1 MSEDSSS
8 NVTCSKSCTS
18 FILPLKP
25 GNSFS
30 ALVDDE
36 KPITVTHI
44 QPLDL
49 LQCSP
54 AALGIH
60 RPHDNRKEDI
70 EHEQH
75 HVCFLANVDDR
86 YSGWITQEVSHAAA
100 KGVHQFLGPWH
111 LCGLCRDCINLILLG
126 AAFSDYDTSLH
137 CRSSSNRNSRK
148 NNSPR
153 PNPTTPLDCDWR
165 ASPPGFGSRN
175 LLPPPAPLVHLVS
188 LPNVAIM
195 DCYYHEHARSDGV
208 FLATQTFEDCEN
220 TKSVT

>member
-8 NVTCSKSCTS
+8 SVTCSKSYMR
-18 FILPLKP
+18 FILPLNP
-25 GNSFS
+25 SNSFS

-36 KPITVTHI
+36 KPTTVIHI
-44 QPLDL
+44 QHLDL

-60 RPHDNRKEDI
+60 SPHDNRKDEI

-75 HVCFLANVDDR
+75 HVYFLANVDDR
-86 YSGWITQEVSHAAA
+86 YSGWITQEVSHTAA
-100 KGVHQFLGPWH
+100 KGVRQFLGPWH
-111 LCGLCRDCINLILLG
+111 LCGLCHDCINLILLG

-137 CRSSSNRNSRK
+137 CRSSLNRNSWK
-148 NNSPR
+148 SNSSR
-153 PNPTTPLDCDWR
+153 PNPTIPSICDWR

-175 LLPPPAPLVHLVS
+175 RPSPAPLVHLVS
-188 LPNVAIM
+188 LPNVTIM
-195 DCYYHEHARSDGV
+195 DCYYHEHACSGGV
-208 FLATQTFEDCEN
+208 FLATQTFEDHEN